1 VKKPA
6 STKARALRAKLAAL
20 AERGIDGERAS
31 ATAKLARLD
40 AKFDFTQADV
50 SKDDIFR
57 GQFARSG
64 KAQLVRR
71 FDDDAIAN
79 ACKWAIEQ
87 ATGIRCLYRDGLTLW
102 AEATAGTVRQLD
114 RIAATIAESF
124 AALWAR
130 FGSAPGV
137 HPADRPT
144 FLIGLYD
151 GMMQEDRFG
160 QALPKRPGA
169 AVVGKAKRKA
179 VNHAPGLNLHP
190 YTIGRQLGA
199 SIRFAVPLP
208 ELTAQLESKIAA
220 ALPA

>member
-1 VKKPA
+1 MKKPA

-31 ATAKLARLD
+31 AAAKLAKLEAR
-40 AKFDFTQADV
+40 FDFTLPDV

-57 GQFARSG
+57 GQFTPSA
-64 KAQLVRR
+64 KAQAVRR

-87 ATGIRCLYRDGLTLW
+87 STGIRCLYRDGLTLW
-102 AEATAGTVRQLD
+102 ADATAATARQLE
-114 RIAATIAESF
+114 RIAATIAEAF

-130 FGSAPGV
+130 YGATPGV
-137 HPADRPT
+137 HPADRAT

-160 QALPKRPGA
+160 QALPSRPGA
-169 AVVGKAKRKA
+169 VAVGKAKRKA
-179 VNHAPGLNLHP
+179 LAHAPGVALHP
-190 YTIGRQLGA
+190 YTLGRQLGA
-199 SIRFAVPLP
+199 GIRFATPLP
-208 ELTAQLESKIAA
+208 DLTAQLETKLTA